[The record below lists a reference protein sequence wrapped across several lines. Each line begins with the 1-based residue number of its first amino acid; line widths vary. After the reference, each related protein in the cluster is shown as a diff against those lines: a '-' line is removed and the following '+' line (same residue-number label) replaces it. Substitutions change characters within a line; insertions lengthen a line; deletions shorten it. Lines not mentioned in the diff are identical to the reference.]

1 MAKSLDGVLTKKSH
15 TKEKFTEEQVQNLL
29 KCADPKDGYLHF
41 AKNFFHIQHPVKG
54 KMLFQP
60 FEYQERLLAAYHDYR
75 FNINMLPRQSGKT
88 TCASAYL
95 LWFAMFHPDQT
106 ILVAAHKYTG
116 SQEIMQRIRY
126 GYELCDDYIR
136 AGVVNYNKG
145 SIEFENG
152 SRIVSAT
159 TTGNTGR
166 GMSISLLYC
175 DEFAFVQPNIA
186 TEFWTSISPT
196 LATGGRA
203 IITSTPNSD
212 EDEFAIIW
220 KDSQDLFD
228 EYGDEKSDGTGRNG
242 FHGFRAEWH
251 EHPDRDEEWKRT
263 EMGRIGEERFRREY
277 GCEFLV
283 FDETLISSLKLAEMN
298 GREPAFKMGQVR
310 WWKKPTPG
318 HVYLVALDPSLG
330 TGGDYGAIEVF
341 EMPSFIQVAEWQH
354 NITPV
359 QGQVKIFR
367 DIIKYIADEIGG
379 ESFNQIY
386 YSVENNT
393 VGESALVVIDNLGEE
408 TFPGVFLS
416 EPLRKGH
423 VRKFRKGFNTT
434 FGNKISTCAK
444 VKYLIEEEKL
454 TLNSRP
460 LISELKTFI
469 AAGTSFKAKVGEH
482 DDLVAALLL
491 IVRMSLL
498 LAEWDPQVFELM
510 RVASEV
516 DGETDWEPPLP
527 IFVSTGM

>member
-1 MAKSLDGVLTKKSH
+1 MAKSLDGVLTKKAH
-15 TKEKFTEEQVQNLL
+15 TKEKFTEQQVKHLL
-29 KCADPKDGYLHF
+29 ACADPKEGYLHF
-41 AKNFFHIQHPVKG
+41 AKHFFHIQHPTKG
-54 KMLFQP
+54 KMKFEP
-60 FEYQERLLAAYHDYR
+60 FDYQIRLLQAYHDYR

-126 GYELCDDYIR
+126 GYELCDDYVR
-136 AGVVNYNKG
+136 SGVVNYNKG
-145 SIEFENG
+145 SIEFDNG

-212 EDEFAIIW
+212 EDEFAVIW

-228 EYGDEKSDGTGRNG
+228 EFGNEKEDKTGRNG

-251 EHPDRDEEWKRT
+251 EHPDRDDEWKRV

-283 FDETLISSLKLAEMN
+283 FDETLINSLKLAELN
-298 GREPAFKMGQVR
+298 GRETSFKMGQVR
-310 WWKKPTPG
+310 WWRKPDPG
-318 HVYLVALDPSLG
+318 KLYLIALDPSLG

-341 EMPSFIQVAEWQH
+341 QMPEMIQIAEWQH
-354 NITPV
+354 NVTPI
-359 QGQVKIFR
+359 QQQVKIFR
-367 DIIKYIADEIGG
+367 DILIYIAGEIGG
-379 ESFNQIY
+379 ESYNQIY
-386 YSVENNT
+386 WSVENNT
-393 VGESALVVIDNLGEE
+393 VGESALVVIANLGEE
-408 TFPGVFLS
+408 TFPGLFLS
-416 EPLRKGH
+416 EPMRKGH
-423 VRKFRKGFNTT
+423 VKKFRKGFNTT

-444 VKYLIEEEKL
+444 IKYLIEEGKM

-469 AAGTSFKAKVGEH
+469 AAGTSFKAKAGQH

-491 IVRMSLL
+491 IVRMSLV
-498 LAEWDPQVFELM
+498 LAEWDPAVFELM
-510 RVASEV
+510 RVSSEL
-516 DGETDWEPPLP
+516 DSDAWEPPLP